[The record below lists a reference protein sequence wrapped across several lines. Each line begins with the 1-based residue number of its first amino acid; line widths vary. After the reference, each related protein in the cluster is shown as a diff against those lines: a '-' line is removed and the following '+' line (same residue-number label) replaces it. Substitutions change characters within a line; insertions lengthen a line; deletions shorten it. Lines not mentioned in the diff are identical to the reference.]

1 MFSKIGYKR
10 ALLYSAVGASA
21 LLALLAVLLP
31 SARLMIAFF
40 LYTATLNSGLIPFP
54 TMTAVIFLGKNYS
67 PLLVAAVGTA
77 GSAVSSIIVYYL
89 MTKLSKKESLK
100 KIENSR
106 IIRSWKT
113 LAGKSPFLSLV
124 VFNAIPIPIEP
135 ARFLAIFNRYSV
147 TKYAVAISLGRFV
160 RYFLLAA
167 LGGTFQI
174 PNGVLIVLTVVL
186 IAAPLLAK
194 KLKKQLEKPTD
205 IARKRWRLRL
215 NALYRRKTRITTL

>member
-10 ALLYSAVGASA
+10 ALLYSAISSSV
-21 LLALLAVLLP
+21 LLAILAVLLP

-40 LYTATLNSGLIPFP
+40 IYTATLNSGLIPFP
-54 TMTAVIFLGKNYS
+54 TMTAVIFLGKSYS
-67 PLLVAAVGTA
+67 PLLVAAVGTV

-89 MTKLSKKESLK
+89 VTKLSEKESMK
-100 KIENSR
+100 KFENSR
-106 IIRSWKT
+106 IIGSWKT

-124 VFNAIPIPIEP
+124 VFNAIPLPVEP
-135 ARFLAIFNRYSV
+135 SRFFAIFNRYSM
-147 TKYAVAISLGRFV
+147 TKYVLAISLGRFV

-186 IAAPLLAK
+186 IAVPFLVKEIKKQVEKSRDIAQN
-194 KLKKQLEKPTD
+194 KLKSGMKSYT
-205 IARKRWRLRL
+205 
-215 NALYRRKTRITTL
+215 

>member
-10 ALLYSAVGASA
+10 VLLYSAIGSSV
-21 LLALLAVLLP
+21 LLAILAVLLP
-31 SARLMIAFF
+31 STRLMIAFF
-40 LYTATLNSGLIPFP
+40 IYTATLNSGLIPFP
-54 TMTAVIFLGKNYS
+54 TMTAVIFLGKSYS
-67 PLLVAAVGTA
+67 PLLVAVVGTA

-89 MTKLSKKESLK
+89 ITKLSKKERMK

-124 VFNAIPIPIEP
+124 VFNAIPLPIEP
-135 ARFLAIFNRYSV
+135 SRFFAIFNRYSM
-147 TKYAVAISLGRFV
+147 TKYVLAISLGRFV

-174 PNGVLIVLTVVL
+174 PNGVLIILTIALIVV
-186 IAAPLLAK
+186 PLLVKQSK
-194 KLKKQLEKPTD
+194 KFLQHHRFKYPRLKSRMRE
-205 IARKRWRLRL
+205 IL
-215 NALYRRKTRITTL
+215 NFGSVKGIN